1 MAKLPTP
8 KINAILKPPASPKKK
23 APKEKVDIKA
33 NNVIALRTLRGVR
46 KQMKCGKCG
55 YPDSEVLRTLIND
68 NNNYVKRRRKCLRCE
83 YRFTTQEDV
92 RGNQY
97 VEKRTKTK

>member
-46 KQMKCGKCG
+46 K
-55 YPDSEVLRTLIND
+55 
-68 NNNYVKRRRKCLRCE
+68 
-83 YRFTTQEDV
+83 
-92 RGNQY
+92 
-97 VEKRTKTK
+97 